1 MTWDADRLAA
11 DLLGAVDRGEIV
23 AHYQPQ
29 IELSSGDIV
38 AAEALCRWNH
48 PELGMVP
55 PDTFIPIAENNGA
68 IDGIGAFMA
77 ETACD
82 WLGTHTMREQPIEIS
97 VNVSAIQ
104 LAEPDFYEKLAT
116 TIDASGVDPN
126 LLTIEITESLRFD
139 TEAVSKRLSYLLSI
153 GVGVSIDDFGT
164 GYASV
169 DQLLDLPATE
179 LKIDQSLVQDT
190 SPASSVL
197 MTAVVSLVHR
207 RGARVI
213 AEGVETDE
221 QLARVREAGFDRAQG
236 YLFAAPMPAGEFEQ
250 LLASQRE
257 SA

>member
-1 MTWDADRLAA
+1 MTWDAQRLGS
-11 DLLGAVDRGEIV
+11 DLVGAVDRGEIV

-29 IELSSGDIV
+29 VELSSGAIV

-55 PDTFIPIAENNGA
+55 PETFIPIAEANGS
-68 IDGIGAFMA
+68 IDRIGAFMA
-77 ETACD
+77 EAACD
-82 WLGTHTMREQPIEIS
+82 WLSSHAMREQPIEIS

-104 LAEPDFYEKLAT
+104 LAEPDFYDALAT
-116 TIDASGVDPN
+116 TIDASGVDPS

-139 TEAVSKRLSYLLSI
+139 TEAVSKRLGYLMSI

-179 LKIDQSLVQDT
+179 LKIDQSLVQDPSPT
-190 SPASSVL
+190 SAVL

-213 AEGVETDE
+213 AEGVETE
-221 QLARVREAGFDRAQG
+221 AQLTRVRDAGFDRAQG
-236 YLFAAPMPAGEFEQ
+236 YLFARPMPSEEFER
-250 LLASQRE
+250 LLDAQR
-257 SA
+257 